1 MQRKSAMLAMAVL
14 ALALV
19 VGCGDDDGGSDAS
32 AGDGSGEQLI
42 IGDTSAQSGFMEA
55 FDAPGAQGLAMA
67 VQQRNA
73 EGGVN
78 GKPVKIVKA
87 DSRSDATAGT
97 TAATDVME
105 QGAQVVIV
113 TSDFDLAAPA
123 ATTAQDKGNLVF
135 SSAAASPKFGE
146 LGPLVYTMATSI
158 LAEGELLATF
168 AYQEEGHRS
177 AFLLLDDT
185 AQYNKDMCE
194 GFRSRF
200 EELGGRIA
208 GEEVFKN
215 EDTSIATQVTS
226 ARNADADAV
235 VLCSFPPGGVTALR
249 QLRNGGVD
257 GPIISNDTFDGTFY
271 LESVPGLSDFSYA
284 TYASIFGDDPNPEV
298 NELVKEFTQF
308 NGGPPDNSYFLTGY
322 SLGLAL
328 FEAVDRAGGDISGQ
342 ALADALDSFRDEP
355 LPVGPTSYTE
365 SDRVN
370 STRPMAIIKVE
381 DAKPRYLTTASED

>member
-1 MQRKSAMLAMAVL
+1 MQWKSAMLALFALLL
-14 ALALV
+14 ALIA
-19 VGCGDDDGGSDAS
+19 GCGDDGADEAGGGGA
-32 AGDGSGEQLI
+32 GEQLI

-67 VQQRNA
+67 VQRRNA

-78 GKPVKIVKA
+78 GKPVRIVKA

-168 AYQEEGHRS
+168 AYRDEGHRS

-185 AQYNKDMCE
+185 AQYNKDMCK
-194 GFRSRF
+194 GFGDRF
-200 EELGGRIA
+200 EQLGGEIA
-208 GEEVFKN
+208 GEAVFKN
-215 EDTSIATQVTS
+215 EDTSVATQVTA
-226 ARNADADAV
+226 ARNADADVV

-257 GPIISNDTFDGTFY
+257 GPVISNDTFDGTFY
-271 LESVPGLSDFSYA
+271 LESVPGLSDFTYA

-298 NELVKEFTQF
+298 NELVEDFTKF

-342 ALADALDSFRDEP
+342 ALANALDSFRDEP
-355 LPVGPTSYTE
+355 LPVGPTSFTE

-370 STRPMAIIKVE
+370 STRPMAIIRVE
-381 DAKPRYLTTASED
+381 DGKPRYQTTASED